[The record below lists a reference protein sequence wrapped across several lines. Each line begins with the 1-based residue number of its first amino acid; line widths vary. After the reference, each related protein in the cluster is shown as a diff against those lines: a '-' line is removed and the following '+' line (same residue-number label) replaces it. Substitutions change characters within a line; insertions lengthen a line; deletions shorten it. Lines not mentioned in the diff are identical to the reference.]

1 MADKNNNGIDD
12 SLERGYRPGQQTRA
26 PGIGFGSPQQ
36 GFVGN
41 QNAKR
46 AGVNPFFG
54 ALDQIPVV
62 GLYNNAHRQILN
74 WVGDFGRTDSP
85 SDRVG
90 TGLGDQLMGVAPGYY
105 GGKSPSLGLDKVAG
119 AVGQLTGL
127 GKVGRPRG
135 VPTGQ
140 AQRDMSFLDALM
152 MAQNMIPGASVL
164 GRVNYDP
171 QRQAARD
178 NASEADMRIGAMY
191 KQLADSIAAD
201 QPGIQAA
208 YQQAIDATNNG
219 SQAAQQSVQ
228 AASDAASARN
238 QSVLANLGIGD
249 ANQQIIAQGRDANT
263 AAANVMADMAAAQ
276 QADANALTQ
285 NQTTAVQQNRS
296 IGSAAGLEGN
306 LQRAQNQAKLQAL
319 LAQIDMAEQ
328 DKNASIDAQ
337 NAQAGQG
344 NFSQAMSL
352 AQALYGADQQRIGR
366 QDDLARYM
374 QSRQDQMD
382 QALIKAQGQQR
393 VNPDLGTMLKALG
406 ISPQDLANDP
416 QKYAP
421 LLQYGGKWQLTP

>member
-12 SLERGYRPGQQTRA
+12 KLEKRYRPGQQTSA
-26 PGIGFGSPQQ
+26 PGIGFGSSQQ
-36 GFVGN
+36 GFVGG
-41 QNAKR
+41 QPAKR

-54 ALDQIPVV
+54 GLDKVPLIGAYINAQRQ
-62 GLYNNAHRQILN
+62 GLNFL
-74 WVGDFGRTDSP
+74 GDIGRTDSP
-85 SDRVG
+85 ADRVG
-90 TGLGDQLMGVAPGYY
+90 TGLGDQLIGVAPGYY
-105 GGKSPSLGLDKVAG
+105 NEKNPAPGRATGKLPMTKHP
-119 AVGQLTGL
+119 QP
-127 GKVGRPRG
+127 KG
-135 VPTGQ
+135 VPVGNQ
-140 AQRDMSFLDALM
+140 QQDMSFIDALL
-152 MAQNMIPGASVL
+152 MAQGMIPGASVI

-171 QRQAARD
+171 QRNAARD

-208 YQQAIDATNNG
+208 YQQAIDETNSG

-228 AASDAASARN
+228 AATDAASARN

-249 ANQQIIAQGRDANT
+249 ANQQIIAQGRDANS
-263 AAANVMADMAAAQ
+263 AAANTMADMAASQ

-285 NQTTAVQQNRS
+285 NQATAVQQNRS

-344 NFSQAMSL
+344 GFSQALNL
-352 AQALYGADQQRIGR
+352 AQSLYGADQQRIGR

-393 VNPDLGTMLKALG
+393 ANPDLGTMLKALG